1 MLFRQLSVPYDINI
15 RETRRWAYKAKET
28 QMFTDMF
35 VLDDC
40 RCIYDMM
47 PTIDMIDHR
56 IKDMDAQVCYRI
68 VLDVLNK
75 NPYIFHNYFMD
86 MQLWE

>member
-1 MLFRQLSVPYDINI
+1 
-15 RETRRWAYKAKET
+15 
-28 QMFTDMF
+28 
-35 VLDDC
+35 
-40 RCIYDMM
+40 MM